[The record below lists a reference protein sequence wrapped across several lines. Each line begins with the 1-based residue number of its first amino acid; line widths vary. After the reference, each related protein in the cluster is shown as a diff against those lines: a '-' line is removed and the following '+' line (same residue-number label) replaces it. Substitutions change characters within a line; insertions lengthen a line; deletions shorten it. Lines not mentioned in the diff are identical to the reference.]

1 MAHSTDDHQTT
12 ADTGQMENVSKKR
25 AAMVRER
32 LYQDL
37 GAEFVEVD
45 DQTHLHAGHSGA
57 AAGGSHF
64 EVVVI
69 SKAFEGLAT
78 LARHRLVYQAV
89 GDAMRQDIHAL
100 SIKAYTPD
108 EV

>member
-12 ADTGQMENVSKKR
+12 ADTGLTENVSKKR

-37 GAEFVEVD
+37 EAEFVEVD

-89 GDAMRQDIHAL
+89 GDAMTQDIHAL
-100 SIKAYTPD
+100 SIKAYTPG

>member
-1 MAHSTDDHQTT
+1 MTHSTDDLQST
-12 ADTGQMENVSKKR
+12 ADTGLTEQVSKKR
-25 AAMVRER
+25 AEMVRER

-45 DQTHLHAGHSGA
+45 DQSHLHAGHPGA

-64 EVVVI
+64 EVVVV

-78 LARHRLVYQAV
+78 LARHRLVYEAM
-89 GDAMRQDIHAL
+89 GDAMTQDIHAL
-100 SIKAYTPD
+100 SIKTYAPG